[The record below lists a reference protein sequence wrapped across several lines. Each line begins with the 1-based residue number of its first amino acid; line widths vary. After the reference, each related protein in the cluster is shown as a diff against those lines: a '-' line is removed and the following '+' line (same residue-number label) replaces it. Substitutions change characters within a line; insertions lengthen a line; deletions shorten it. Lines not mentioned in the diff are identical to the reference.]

1 MINNLKMTVLI
12 DNIASEPLCAEWGL
26 SIFIEADNNK
36 ILLDTGA
43 SELFA
48 QNAQLLNISLED
60 INFAVLSHA
69 HYDHADGMETFF
81 SKNQSAPFL
90 LSHRC
95 YENCYGLKEG
105 ELHYIG
111 IKPGI
116 MEEYAKRIKYI
127 NGAAKISD
135 GIWLV
140 PHRKADYSS
149 FAVSNDLYISDGNC
163 HIPDDFGHEQSLVF
177 ETEKGLVVFNS
188 CSHTGMINILADIE
202 EMLGRND
209 VYAYIGGLHLFKRS
223 GEEVSELGKE
233 IAATGIQRIFTG
245 HCTGE
250 QAFGILKAELGN
262 RLYQIH
268 SGFSVELS

>member
-1 MINNLKMTVLI
+1 MISNLKMTVLI
-12 DNIASEPLCAEWGL
+12 DNIAAEPLCAEWGL

-48 QNAQLLNISLED
+48 QNAQLLNIPLD
-60 INFAVLSHA
+60 NIDFGVLSHA

-81 SKNQSAPFL
+81 SKNQTAPFL

-111 IKPGI
+111 IQPGI
-116 MEEYAKRIKYI
+116 MEKYADRIKYI
-127 NGAAKISD
+127 NGSAKISD
-135 GIWLV
+135 GVWLV
-140 PHRKADYSS
+140 PHRKADYSD
-149 FAVSNDLYISDGNC
+149 FAVSNDLYMSDGNC
-163 HIPDDFGHEQSLVF
+163 HIPDDFGHEQSLIF

-188 CSHTGMINILADIE
+188 CSHTGMINILSDIE
-202 EMLGRND
+202 EMLGRKD

-223 GEEVSELGKE
+223 DEEVHALGKE
-233 IAATGIQRIFTG
+233 IAATGIQHIFTG

-268 SGFSVELS
+268 SGFSVELN

>member
-1 MINNLKMTVLI
+1 MISNLKMTVLI
-12 DNIASEPLCAEWGL
+12 DNIATEPLCAEWGL

-43 SELFA
+43 SELFTK
-48 QNAQLLNISLED
+48 NAQLLNIPLENID
-60 INFAVLSHA
+60 FGVLSHA
-69 HYDHADGMETFF
+69 HYDHADGLEPFF
-81 SKNQSAPFL
+81 SKNQTAPFL

-111 IKPGI
+111 IQPGI
-116 MEEYAKRIKYI
+116 MEKYADRIKYI
-127 NGAAKISD
+127 NGAAKICD
-135 GIWLV
+135 GVWLI
-140 PHRKADYSS
+140 PHRKADYTN
-149 FAVSNDLYISDGNC
+149 FAVSNDLYMSDGNC

-177 ETEKGLVVFNS
+177 ETENGLVVFNS

-202 EMLGRND
+202 EMLGRKD

-223 GEEVSELGKE
+223 DEEVYALGKE
-233 IAATGIQRIFTG
+233 IAATGIQHIFTG

-250 QAFGILKAELGN
+250 QAFGILKAELGD

-268 SGFSVELS
+268 SGFSVEIK

>member
-1 MINNLKMTVLI
+1 MISNLKMTVLI
-12 DNIASEPLCAEWGL
+12 DNIAAEPLCAEWGL

-48 QNAQLLNISLED
+48 QNAQLLNIPLD
-60 INFAVLSHA
+60 NIDFGVLSHA

-81 SKNQSAPFL
+81 SKNQTAPFL

-111 IKPGI
+111 IQPGI
-116 MEEYAKRIKYI
+116 MEKYADRIKYI
-127 NGAAKISD
+127 NGSAKISD
-135 GIWLV
+135 GVWLV
-140 PHRKADYSS
+140 PHRKADYSD
-149 FAVSNDLYISDGNC
+149 FALSNDLYMSDGNC

-188 CSHTGMINILADIE
+188 CSHTGMINILSDIE
-202 EMLGRND
+202 EMLGRKD

-223 GEEVSELGKE
+223 DEEVHALGKE
-233 IAATGIQRIFTG
+233 IAATGIQHIFTG

-268 SGFSVELS
+268 SGFSVELN

>member
-1 MINNLKMTVLI
+1 MTVLI
-12 DNIASEPLCAEWGL
+12 DNIAAEPLCAEWGL

-48 QNAQLLNISLED
+48 QNAQLLNIPLED
-60 INFAVLSHA
+60 MDFGVLSHA

-81 SKNQSAPFL
+81 SKNQTAPFL

-111 IKPGI
+111 IQPGI
-116 MEEYAKRIKYI
+116 MEKYADRIKYI
-127 NGAAKISD
+127 NGTAKISD
-135 GIWLV
+135 GVWLV
-140 PHRKADYSS
+140 PHRKADYSD
-149 FAVSNDLYISDGNC
+149 FALSNDLYMSDGNC

-202 EMLGRND
+202 EMLGRKD

-223 GEEVSELGKE
+223 DEEVHALGKE
-233 IAATGIQRIFTG
+233 IAATGIQHIFTG

-250 QAFGILKAELGN
+250 QAFGILKAELGD
-262 RLYQIH
+262 RLNQIH
-268 SGFSVELS
+268 SGFSVELN